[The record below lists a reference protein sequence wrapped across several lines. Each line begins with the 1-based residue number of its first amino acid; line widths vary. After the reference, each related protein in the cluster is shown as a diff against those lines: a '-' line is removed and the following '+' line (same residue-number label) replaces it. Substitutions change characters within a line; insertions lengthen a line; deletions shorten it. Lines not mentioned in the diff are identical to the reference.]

1 MTIAGKHQDVFIYRL
16 ARAKVEVISND
27 GSWVGI
33 LPDTTGVVTDL
44 DVAIEKG
51 DTVLLLTD
59 GATEAMNAAG
69 QMFGEDAIAALFE
82 RVASMPLEQAVKA
95 ILDEVLRYQV
105 RQDDDITLLML
116 RRVE

>member
-1 MTIAGKHQDVFIYRL
+1 HRS
-16 ARAKVEVISND
+16 ARAKVEVVSND

-33 LPDTTGVVTDL
+33 MPDTTGVVTDL
-44 DVAIEKG
+44 EVAVEKG

-69 QMFGEDAIAALFE
+69 QMLGEDALAALFE
-82 RVASMPLEQAVKA
+82 RVAALPLEQAVKS
-95 ILDEVLRYQV
+95 ILDEALRYQA

-116 RRVE
+116 RRVEYRLQAAQHLDLR